1 MTDPNAAYRDAIRRI
16 AGRIREYTPPDLAG
30 RFAAAGG
37 YDALSYRRCSPR
49 FDGAV
54 SAVDGSNTVI
64 LDAGSFAVAA
74 VRASVSSYSGGSRLH
89 HRTTPLQVVTV
100 NPGRGNEDFDEI
112 YHDCFNCPPKVHLDH
127 EDPVQNTAVI
137 RDTLEFW
144 AAMEMAAEVDAGDL
158 IVLDG
163 TLQVRHASHDEV
175 VERLL
180 NLCNL
185 RGVLIAAVTKRTSLT
200 WGGGHPI
207 VPAAEGLAR
216 DLGVRE
222 PWYLRVSAAGGLID
236 RRETRPWKQRG
247 EQYVARLHPQ
257 AQRAFKVEIPTYYGP
272 GMVEEVFSALA
283 AYADDGR
290 VAGYPYPL
298 LDAHLTTK
306 IGRDAVEQVRQDI
319 IRGMDRLGMSLADY
333 TGIFGDYHD
342 EFDRY

>member
-1 MTDPNAAYRDAIRRI
+1 MDQRTVYRDAIQRVT
-16 AGRIREYTPPDLAG
+16 GRIREAAPEDLAA
-30 RFAAAGG
+30 RFAVAGG
-37 YDALSYRRCSPR
+37 FDATSYRHCLPG
-49 FDGAV
+49 FGGAV
-54 SAVDGSNTVI
+54 CAVDGSNTVI

-74 VRASVSSYSGGSRLH
+74 VRASVSAYSCGTRLCR
-89 HRTTPLQVVTV
+89 RTTPLHIVTV
-100 NPGRGNEDFDEI
+100 NPGTGNEDFDEI
-112 YHDCFNCPPKVHLDH
+112 FHDCFHCSPKVHLDH
-127 EDPVQNTAVI
+127 DDPVRNTAVI

-144 AAMEMAAEVDAGDL
+144 AATEMAAELDAGDL

-175 VERLL
+175 VEKLL

-216 DLGVRE
+216 DLGIGE
-222 PWYLRVSAAGGLID
+222 PWYLCVSAAEGLID
-236 RRETRPWKQRG
+236 RRETQTWKQRG
-247 EQYVARLHPQ
+247 EQYVARLHPR
-257 AQRAFKVEIPTYYGP
+257 AERAFKVEIPKYYSP
-272 GMVEEVFSALA
+272 EMVEQVFSALA
-283 AYADDGR
+283 SFADDGR
-290 VAGYPYPL
+290 VTGYPYPL

-306 IGRDAVEQVRQDI
+306 IGKDAVDQVRQDI
-319 IRGMDRLGMSLADY
+319 IRGMDLLGMSLADY

>member
-1 MTDPNAAYRDAIRRI
+1 MDQKDLYRDAIRRV
-16 AGRIREYTPPDLAG
+16 AGRIRESAPEDLAG
-30 RFAAAGG
+30 RFSACSGF
-37 YDALSYRRCSPR
+37 DASSYRRCRPE

-54 SAVDGSNTVI
+54 CAVDGSNTIV

-74 VRASVSSYSGGSRLH
+74 VRASVSAYAGGARLC
-89 HRTTPLQVVTV
+89 HRTTPLHIVTV
-100 NPGRGNEDFDEI
+100 NPGTGNEDFDALFYE
-112 YHDCFNCPPKVHLDH
+112 CFHCSPKVHLDH
-127 EDPVQNTAVI
+127 DDPIRNTAVI

-144 AAMEMAAEVDAGDL
+144 AAMEMAAELDTGDL

-175 VERLL
+175 VENLL

-216 DLGVRE
+216 DLGVGE
-222 PWYLRVSAAGGLID
+222 PWYLRVSAAEGLID
-236 RRETRPWKQRG
+236 RRETHLWKQRG
-247 EQYVARLHPQ
+247 EQYVARLHPR
-257 AQRAFKVEIPTYYGP
+257 AQRAFKVEIPKYYSP
-272 GMVEEVFSALA
+272 ELVEQVFSALA
-283 AYADDGR
+283 FFADDGR
-290 VAGYPYPL
+290 VTGYPYPL
-298 LDAHLTTK
+298 LDAHLTTR
-306 IGRDAVEQVRQDI
+306 IGRDAVDQVRQDI
-319 IRGMDRLGMSLADY
+319 IRGMDLLGMNLADY